1 MLVDLIKCL
10 NVKLDEIIITVKMNV
25 LRYTMVENTA
35 SCYLLNLAFFLN
47 LHLHERWVISP
58 QVLSKPP

>member
-47 LHLHERWVISP
+47 VHLH
-58 QVLSKPP
+58 